1 MYTGKVIIV
10 EKDINP
16 NSPTYGQTRERL
28 EDSELCTHWKCEMQ
42 KVNTYAYDGVWYEVY
57 ADKNPTSPTYGKTIT
72 IERGST
78 DPFYLEMYSRCEQL
92 RYHEDFVANSGYKV
106 ATNID
111 ANPNSPTYQQPVENV
126 RSLSL
131 IDCAR
136 PNTNQIIEDEVECEL
151 VDFPSGQKGTNGVA
165 IVKGYDV
172 NPYST
177 TYYEKIYEYRRAS
190 KDCFSPD
197 TTPNII
203 VACEFCEVNQQGK
216 TTGYKFIKQK
226 DINLF
231 STTYDAEWQLVK
243 VADTD
248 MCAKVKSG
256 QITGYMTAYGNY
268 PITVNG
274 IEYRVE
280 SDRQTNYFEIQVFDT
295 IESISL
301 PCPSLRSIDIS
312 GIDLTACGSFYRLFA
327 GAVNLRDIEL
337 GKQPNLPNLTLISD
351 MFQNCRSYSGVLDF
365 SGWGL
370 TEVTNASAMF
380 RGCNNVDVINLSN
393 CGLGKLE
400 HADQM
405 FYNCNFLREIHF
417 DNCDLTALTD
427 TSSIFY
433 NAGSATRQL
442 TIYARGCNATT
453 LMKLAALKPTYANI
467 VTT

>member
-28 EDSELCTHWKCEMQ
+28 EDSELCTHWRCEMQ
-42 KVNTYAYDGVWYEVY
+42 KVNTYASEGVWYEVY

-111 ANPNSPTYQQPVENV
+111 ANPNSSTYQQPIENV

-136 PNTNQIIEDEVECEL
+136 PNTNQIIEDEVACEL
-151 VDFPSGQKGTNGVA
+151 VDFPSGQKGTNGVEV
-165 IVKGYDV
+165 VKGYDV

-177 TYYEKIYEYRRAS
+177 TYYEKVYEYRRAS
-190 KDCFSPD
+190 KDCFAPD
-197 TTPNII
+197 TAPNVI

-231 STTYDAEWQLVK
+231 SATYDAEWQLVK

-248 MCAKVKSG
+248 MCKREVSILRGTGVPNSSFDVVLDSRSVTINIDANGNWEYQFLSNPKGSVPQFVKSNKQDIYSIDFSMVDTSEMNLYDLFYG
-256 QITGYMTAYGNY
+256 LTSLVSFNFEGCDLSGTDSTHAMFFDCKSITEVDLSGLSIHTTISRDMFRDC
-268 PITVNG
+268 
-274 IEYRVE
+274 E
-280 SDRQTNYFEIQVFDT
+280 QVTKINMSGFDT
-295 IESISL
+295 T
-301 PCPSLRSIDIS
+301 DIYDVTS
-312 GIDLTACGSFYRLFA
+312 
-327 GAVNLRDIEL
+327 
-337 GKQPNLPNLTLISD
+337 
-351 MFQNCRSYSGVLDF
+351 MFNGCLS
-365 SGWGL
+365 L
-370 TEVTNASAMF
+370 TEV
-380 RGCNNVDVINLSN
+380 DLS
-393 CGLGKLE
+393 GW
-400 HADQM
+400 
-405 FYNCNFLREIHF
+405 
-417 DNCDLTALTD
+417 DLTNC
-427 TSSIFY
+427 SSDRIKYVFY
-433 NAGSATRQL
+433 KCDSLR

-453 LMKLAALKPTYANI
+453 LMKLAAIKPTYANI

>member
-42 KVNTYAYDGVWYEVY
+42 KVNTYASEGVWYEVY

-78 DPFYLEMYSRCEQL
+78 DSFYLEMYSRCEQL

-111 ANPNSPTYQQPVENV
+111 ANPNSATYQQPVENV

-136 PNTNQIIEDEVECEL
+136 PNTNQIIEDEVACEL
-151 VDFPSGQKGTNGVA
+151 VDFPSGQKGTNGVEV
-165 IVKGYDV
+165 VKGYDV

-190 KDCFSPD
+190 SKCFAPD
-197 TTPNII
+197 TAPNII

-231 STTYDAEWQLVK
+231 SATYDAEWQLIK

-248 MCAKVKSG
+248 MCAVAKSG
-256 QITGYMTAYGNY
+256 VLIGYATSVADF
-268 PITVNG
+268 PVIVNG
-274 IEYRVE
+274 HEYRVRSE
-280 SDRQTNYFEIQVFDT
+280 SDGSFELAITEEIRTFDVST
-295 IESISL
+295 MIIK
-301 PCPSLRSIDIS
+301 SIDFS
-312 GIDLTACGSFYRLFA
+312 GIDLVL
-327 GAVNLRDIEL
+327 VNSLSTLLKGNTGLEDVNFGTNESM
-337 GKQPNLPNLTLISD
+337 PNLTDVSD
-351 MFQNCRSYSGVLDF
+351 MMMNCSLFNKTFDL
-365 SGWGL
+365 SGWKL
-370 TEVTNASAMF
+370 SEVTTARRMF

-400 HADQM
+400 NAEQM
-405 FYNCNFLREIHF
+405 FYNCSFLREIYF
-417 DNCDLTALTD
+417 DGCDLTALTD
-427 TSSIFY
+427 TEGMFY
-433 NAGSATRQL
+433 DAGSATRQL

-453 LMKLAALKPTYANI
+453 LMKLAAIKPTYANI